1 MRLRAALVGK
11 EGGEDGSGAGGGRTL
26 AELSLA
32 ELEQRMRDAATRLLE
47 GDDTAEGNYLR
58 QEAIVVVSYRTLL
71 IAIVVV
77 SCRYSWPVRHWTA
90 ASATR
95 EEVV

>member
-26 AELSLA
+26 AELSLN

-47 GDDTAEGNYLR
+47 GDDTAEGN
-58 QEAIVVVSYRTLL
+58 
-71 IAIVVV
+71 
-77 SCRYSWPVRHWTA
+77 
-90 ASATR
+90 
-95 EEVV
+95 